1 MERTRNRDG
10 IKQYKLDDRQI
21 SMKTNCTTLFNTP
34 VSELS
39 ETQASSELYE
49 LAEIIDHHNQLYYRE
64 DAPEISDADYDELRR
79 RNDAIE
85 LRFPMLVLPN
95 SPSQKVGAEPSSTF
109 KKIRHAVPMM
119 SLDNAFTVEDISDF
133 ISTIRNFIVEIKPP
147 DEPIDLIAEPKID
160 GLSCSLRY
168 QRGRL
173 VYGVTRGNGIEGEDV
188 TANVKTIED
197 VPRTLLGHDWPEI
210 LEVRGEVYMSDKDF
224 LKLNQEQET
233 LGTKGKQFA
242 NPRNAAAGSLRQK
255 NPQITKSR
263 PLRFFAYAWGEISS
277 NFAMTLW
284 DARKK
289 LAAWGFTLNEPSSRV
304 TVDDPNCAPLL
315 DFYRSI
321 EARRS
326 SLGFSIDGVVVKV
339 DRLDWQDRLGFV
351 SRAPRWAIAWKF
363 PPERAL
369 TTVRQIT
376 VQVGRTGK
384 ITPVANLA
392 PINVGGV
399 LVSRAT
405 LHNQDEIERKDIREG
420 DTVVIQ
426 RAGDVIPQ
434 VVEVVRERRPDNSV
448 PFVFPTR
455 CPECNSLLIREEDE
469 ADTFCTGGLVCP
481 AQVKERLRHFV
492 SRNALDIEGLGEENL
507 NLFFERGLI
516 QTPVD
521 IFTLEE
527 RDKNSDNPIST
538 WKGWGEK
545 AKSGE
550 KKRTTNLFNA
560 INNARSVSLDR
571 FIYALGIRQVGEATA
586 RLLARHYVSLK
597 NWRNSMTRAID
608 PSSDARAELTSINGI
623 GEKMAQD
630 IVAFFSEPQMQDLLD
645 QLTEPSG
652 SNPPLVRVTD
662 FVLTTTESA
671 ITGKTVVFTGTLEKM
686 TRSEAKARA
695 ERLGANVSSSISKKT
710 DYLVAGPGAGSKAK
724 NAAALGIRILSEEE
738 WLALIAET

>member
-1 MERTRNRDG
+1 M
-10 IKQYKLDDRQI
+10 KKDRH
-21 SMKTNCTTLFNTP
+21 TLFDLP
-34 VSELS
+34 VEQLTESQAKAELS
-39 ETQASSELYE
+39 E
-49 LAEIIDHHNQLYYRE
+49 LADVIAHHDRLYYMQ
-64 DAPEISDADYDELRR
+64 DTPEISDAEYDELRR

-85 LRFPMLVLPN
+85 LRFPTLVLPN
-95 SPSQKVGAEPSSTF
+95 SPSHKVGAEPSSTF

-119 SLDNAFTVEDISDF
+119 SLDNAFTVEEISDF
-133 ISTIRNFIVEIKPP
+133 ISTIRNFIVEIKPAN
-147 DEPIDLIAEPKID
+147 EPIDLIAEPKID

-173 VYGVTRGNGIEGEDV
+173 IYGVTRGNGIEGEDV

-197 VPRTLLGHDWPEI
+197 IPRTLLGHDWPEV

-224 LKLNQEQET
+224 LKLNQEQAT

-277 NFAMTLW
+277 SFALTLW

-289 LAAWGFTLNEPSSRV
+289 LAAWGFTLNEPSSRI
-304 TVDDPNCAPLL
+304 TVDDPSCTPIL

-321 EARRS
+321 EAQRP
-326 SLGFSIDGVVVKV
+326 SLGFSIDGLVVKV

-369 TTVRQIT
+369 TTVHQIT

-434 VVEVVRERRPDNSV
+434 VVEVVKERRPDDSA

-455 CPECNSLLIREEDE
+455 CPECNSLLIREVDE

-481 AQVKERLRHFV
+481 AQVKERLRHFA

-507 NLFFERGLI
+507 NLFFEKGLI
-516 QTPVD
+516 RTPVD

-527 RDKNSDNPIST
+527 RDNDSDNPIST

-608 PSSDARAELTSINGI
+608 PNSDARAELTSINGI

-671 ITGKTVVFTGTLEKM
+671 ITGKTVVFTGTLEK
-686 TRSEAKARA
+686 
-695 ERLGANVSSSISKKT
+695 
-710 DYLVAGPGAGSKAK
+710 
-724 NAAALGIRILSEEE
+724 
-738 WLALIAET
+738 

>member
-1 MERTRNRDG
+1 M
-10 IKQYKLDDRQI
+10 KKL
-21 SMKTNCTTLFNTP
+21 CTTLSNIP
-34 VSELS
+34 VSELTES
-39 ETQASSELYE
+39 QASSELSE
-49 LAEIIDHHNQLYYRE
+49 LAAIIEHHNQLYYME
-64 DAPEISDADYDELRR
+64 DAPEISDAEYDELRR

-85 LRFPMLVLPN
+85 LRFPTLVVPN
-95 SPSQKVGAEPSSTF
+95 SPSHKVGAEPSSTF
-109 KKIRHAVPMM
+109 RKIRHAVPMM
-119 SLDNAFTVEDISDF
+119 SLDNAFTVDDVSDF

-147 DEPIDLIAEPKID
+147 NEPIDLIAEPKID

-197 VPRTLLGHDWPEI
+197 IPRALLGRDWPEI

-224 LKLNQEQET
+224 LKLNQEQEA
-233 LGTKGKQFA
+233 LGSKGKQFA

-255 NPQITKSR
+255 NPHVTKSR
-263 PLRFFAYAWGEISS
+263 PLRFFAYAWGEVSS
-277 NFAMTLW
+277 SFALTLW

-304 TVDDPNCAPLL
+304 TVEDPKCAPLL

-321 EARRS
+321 EGRRS
-326 SLGFSIDGVVVKV
+326 LLGFSIDGVVVKV

-369 TTVRQIT
+369 TTVHQIT

-384 ITPVANLA
+384 ITPVANLT

-434 VVEVVRERRPDNSV
+434 VVEVVKDRRPDVSL
-448 PFVFPTR
+448 PFVFPTH
-455 CPECNSLLIREEDE
+455 CPECNSILSRETDE

-481 AQVKERLRHFV
+481 AQVKERLRHFA
-492 SRNALDIEGLGEENL
+492 SRNAFDIEGLGEENL
-507 NLFFERGLI
+507 NLFFEKDLI
-516 QTPVD
+516 LTPVD

-527 RDKNSDNPIST
+527 RDKHSNAPIST
-538 WKGWGEK
+538 WRGWGEK
-545 AKSGE
+545 TKGGE
-550 KKRTTNLFNA
+550 RKRATNLFKA
-560 INNARSVSLDR
+560 IDHARIISLDR
-571 FIYALGIRQVGEATA
+571 FIYSLGIRQVGEATA
-586 RLLARHYVSLK
+586 RLLARHYGSLS
-597 NWRNSMTRAID
+597 NWRASMARAMD
-608 PSSDARAELTSINGI
+608 SNSDARNELTSINGI
-623 GEKMAQD
+623 GKKMAQD

-645 QLTEPSG
+645 QLTEPSKG
-652 SNPPLVRVTD
+652 KPPLVKVTD
-662 FVLTTTESA
+662 FVLTTTDST

-695 ERLGANVSSSISKKT
+695 ERLGANVSSSVSKKA
-710 DYLVAGPGAGSKAK
+710 DYLVAGPGAGAKAK
-724 NAAALGIRILSEEE
+724 NAAALGVKILSEDE
-738 WLALIAET
+738 WLALIAEA